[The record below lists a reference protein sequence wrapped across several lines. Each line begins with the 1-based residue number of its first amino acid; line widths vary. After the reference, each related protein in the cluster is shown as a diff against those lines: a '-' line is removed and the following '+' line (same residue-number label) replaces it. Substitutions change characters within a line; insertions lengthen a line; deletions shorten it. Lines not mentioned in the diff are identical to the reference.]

1 MSAFT
6 PGSSPS
12 TLPAE
17 TSTAVPLRRMAGAR
31 LATASQLRDHR
42 VVGGKLARQRVMQEK
57 GLAVP
62 AFFALTAQ
70 FFDEVFATLRPQVAA
85 RLATVDFSHGP
96 AVKQAAAEIRRWFS
110 ELSLS
115 AAQTSDIL
123 SAFDRHFPRH
133 ALVAVRAST
142 IGHRL
147 EESEDSAD
155 NPFAGMSETFL
166 YVSREEVLEKV
177 RHCWGSGFSEESL
190 IYRHAQGMDL
200 LGFSVGVAVQQ
211 MVMGQRSF
219 VLFTVNPRTA
229 ARETVIAA
237 GHGIGEGVVQD
248 KVATDHY
255 FVHGGSGEIR
265 AEIVD
270 KPEML
275 GLDTAQGRGLA
286 MHAVPEAMR
295 CEPVLSAAD
304 IATLVQLGRRI
315 EALFGAPQDIEGTFD
330 AQGQVHVLQ
339 ARPIALDHRRMR
351 VWTNANVTESFPGVT
366 TALTYSFS
374 RYFYRVIFHDCYRRL
389 GMSARGLH
397 EEHEALDRMIGFVGG
412 RVYYCLTHF
421 YHLHARSPLFPI
433 FRAHWEKMMGFR
445 ASYEATPRGLF
456 GRALRVTGRALA
468 TASALAVVAYRYLSH
483 EQAMRHFHTW
493 WEGLIAPLRGQDF
506 EDEDLLV
513 LEHEFHRV
521 WREVGTQWG
530 VTLLNDTY
538 LPVLYGLTENL
549 FSRWG
554 LAGDEALL
562 SDLLCGDDDLMSVE
576 IVRSAV
582 RLAERVRAVP
592 SLREAF
598 EQMEPSSLWE
608 AVTRNE
614 LDAEFC
620 EAARMHCHRYGDR
633 GLQELK
639 IEQPNMR
646 HTPELLIQMVQ
657 SYVGGDVTV
666 QGLREREQALR
677 QAAEQRLRAALSGAP
692 LKRLLLAW
700 LLPRVRGLIR
710 HRENSRYCRSELF
723 GFSKNIFR
731 AMGRRLT
738 AQGVLQRP
746 EDVYHLSQDELFGW
760 IDGTGVTSHLQAL
773 ADLRRQEFAENEAI
787 ETAMDLTTL
796 GPLRDNAL
804 QAQQESPAPSGEL
817 RGLGSSTGK
826 VRGRAR
832 VVIDPNTAGPLDPGG
847 EGAILVARETD
858 PGWLFLMLAA
868 KGMVVERGSMLSH
881 TAITG
886 RKFGIPTIVSL
897 PGATTRIPDGA
908 WIEMDGASGRV
919 EILAL
924 PRDGERPEGQALPE
938 AA

>member
-1 MSAFT
+1 MSASVT
-6 PGSSPS
+6 D
-12 TLPAE
+12 
-17 TSTAVPLRRMAGAR
+17 PLRPAAQTAAPFNALHAASPLPQRRAGPR
-31 LATASQLRDHR
+31 LATQSQLRDER
-42 VVGGKLARQRVMQEK
+42 SVGGKLARQRVMMEK
-57 GLAVP
+57 GLGVP
-62 AFFALTAQ
+62 AFFALTAS
-70 FFDEVFATLRPQVAA
+70 FFDEVFVSLRPQVAA
-85 RLATVDFSHGP
+85 RLAEVDFRNGA
-96 AVKQAAAEIRRWFS
+96 AVKQAAAEVRAWFAALPLTQSQS
-110 ELSLS
+110 E
-115 AAQTSDIL
+115 DIL
-123 SAFDRHFPRH
+123 SAFDRHFPAQ

-142 IGHRL
+142 VGHRL

-166 YVSREEVLEKV
+166 YVTRDEVLDKV
-177 RHCWGSGFSEESL
+177 RQCWGSGFSEESL
-190 IYRHAQGMDL
+190 LYRQTQGMDL

-211 MVMGQRSF
+211 MVLGQRSF

-237 GHGIGEGVVQD
+237 GYGIGEGVVQD

-255 FVHGGSGEIR
+255 FVHGGTGEIR
-265 AEIVD
+265 AEIAD

-275 GLDTAQGRGLA
+275 GLDTTQGRGLA
-286 MHAVPEAMR
+286 IHPVPVELQRA
-295 CEPVLSAAD
+295 PVLSDPEIAA
-304 IATLVQLGRRI
+304 LVQLGRRI
-315 EALFGAPQDIEGTFD
+315 EAVFGAPQDIEGTFD
-330 AQGQVHVLQ
+330 AEGQVHVLQ
-339 ARPIALDHRRMR
+339 ARPIALDYRRMR

-374 RYFYRVIFHDCYRRL
+374 RYFYRVIFHDCYRLL
-389 GMSARGLH
+389 GMSVRGLH
-397 EEHEALDRMIGFVGG
+397 DEHEALDRMIGFVGG
-412 RVYYCLTHF
+412 RVYYCLTNF
-421 YHLHARSPLFPI
+421 YHLHSRSPLFPI

-445 ASYEATPRGLF
+445 ASYEAAPKSLF
-456 GRALRVTGRALA
+456 GRAMRATGRAAA
-468 TASALAVVAYRYLSH
+468 TASAGLTVAYRYATH
-483 EQAMRHFHTW
+483 ERAMRRFHAW

-513 LEHEFHRV
+513 LMHEFHRV
-521 WREVGTQWG
+521 WRQVGTQWG

-549 FSRWG
+549 FRRWG
-554 LAGDEALL
+554 LDKDDALL

-592 SLREAF
+592 ALRQAF
-598 EQMEPSSLWE
+598 ACMTPQALWD
-608 AVTRNE
+608 AVICGG

-620 EAARMHCHRYGDR
+620 AAARLHCHRYGDR

-646 HTPELLIQMVQ
+646 HTPQLLMQMVQ
-657 SYVGGDVTV
+657 GYVGGEVTV
-666 QGLREREQALR
+666 QGLREREQWLR
-677 QAAEQRLRAALSGAP
+677 QAAEDRLRQALAGAP
-692 LKRLLLAW
+692 LKRAWLGW
-700 LLPRVRGLIR
+700 LLPKVRGLIR

-731 AMGRRLT
+731 AMGRRLA
-738 AQGVLQRP
+738 AQGVLRQAD
-746 EDVYHLSQDELFGW
+746 DVYHLTQDELFGW
-760 IDGTGVTSHLQAL
+760 LDGTGVTDKLQAL
-773 ADLRRQEFAENEAI
+773 ADLRREEFAEHEAT

-796 GPLRDNAL
+796 GALRDNAL
-804 QAQQESPAPSGEL
+804 HAASHQPAQEGEL

-832 VVIDPNTAGPLDPGG
+832 VVIDPNTAGVLDPHG
-847 EGAILVARETD
+847 EGVILVARETD

-897 PGATTRIPDGA
+897 SGATTCIPDGA

-919 EILAL
+919 EILEWPQGMAM
-924 PRDGERPEGQALPE
+924 QE